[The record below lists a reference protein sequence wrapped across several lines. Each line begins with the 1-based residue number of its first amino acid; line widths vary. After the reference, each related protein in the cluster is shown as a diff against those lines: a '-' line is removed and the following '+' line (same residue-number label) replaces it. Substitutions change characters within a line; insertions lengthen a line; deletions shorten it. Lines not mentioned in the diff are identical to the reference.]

1 VNLVLANAANDSH
14 DGFNYAVLFLRVV
27 VGITF
32 AAHGYFKFFKGGKI
46 AGTARWF
53 DSMGMKP
60 NGTIHAYVSA
70 FTELGAGLLLAV
82 GFLTPFAA
90 AGIVGMMI
98 VAMWTVNRPNG
109 FWSANKGWE
118 YNLILAT
125 VGVAVATMGP
135 GLYSI
140 DDALDLKFAFTP
152 KIALAISAGLGFVAA
167 AGLIITCW
175 RPPAPADE
183 SAG

>member
-1 VNLVLANAANDSH
+1 MNLLANAANDSH

-27 VGITF
+27 VGLTF

-70 FTELGAGLLLAV
+70 VTELGAGVLLAV
-82 GFLTPFAA
+82 GLITPFAG

-109 FWSANKGWE
+109 FFSANHGWE
-118 YNLILAT
+118 YNLVLAT
-125 VGVAVATMGP
+125 VGIAVATMGP
-135 GLYSI
+135 GTYSL
-140 DDALDLKFAFTP
+140 DDALNLKFAFTP
-152 KIALAISAGLGFVAA
+152 KLGLAISAGLGFLAA
-167 AGLIITCW
+167 AGLIVTCW
-175 RPPAPADE
+175 RPPAKTDE